1 MHPRVRARQ
10 LYLPRPAT
18 CNTVTAGEKAH
29 KRKYLQ
35 PIGRPFSQRSIPTKV
50 TRRTVDNPQ
59 INDLA
64 KSQAVCQIGCC
75 AQLRQL

>member
-1 MHPRVRARQ
+1 MRPTTRARQ
-10 LYLPRPAT
+10 LHIPRPVT
-18 CNTVTAGEKAH
+18 CNTVTADEKAY

-50 TRRTVDNPQ
+50 TRRTVDNPL

-64 KSQAVCQIGCC
+64 RSQAVCQIGCC